1 MKKKKKGFSIGL
13 TSSLGLVSGSSFSN
27 IPYGGTI
34 ILSTPYGFQ
43 IAGFQINFSAALG
56 QYNGSYK
63 PSSERSCW

>member
-1 MKKKKKGFSIGL
+1 MMSMKMMSMKMMSMKDDFEIKSEKKGFSIGI

-43 IAGFQINFSAALG
+43 IAGITD
-56 QYNGSYK
+56 
-63 PSSERSCW
+63 